1 MHAFLHAAAFLFL
14 DTRPPFMTAFDSN
27 RQKTSSVT
35 SYHIGLVSLIRQA
48 QGSSLEIH
56 ANPGN
61 KAVKLPKILLFE
73 PRFRFDIA
81 VLQLYKLA
89 INFAF
94 VWIFDHQ
101 GLKIT
106 ENYHSTL

>member
-61 KAVKLPKILLFE
+61 KAQKLLKILF
-73 PRFRFDIA
+73 FDR
-81 VLQLYKLA
+81 
-89 INFAF
+89 
-94 VWIFDHQ
+94 
-101 GLKIT
+101 GPT
-106 ENYHSTL
+106 TL

>member
-61 KAVKLPKILLFE
+61 KAQKILLFDRDLDSLS
-73 PRFRFDIA
+73 RF
-81 VLQLYKLA
+81 YK
-89 INFAF
+89 F
-94 VWIFDHQ
+94 VK
-101 GLKIT
+101 LR
-106 ENYHSTL
+106 

>member
-1 MHAFLHAAAFLFL
+1 
-14 DTRPPFMTAFDSN
+14 MTAFDSN

-61 KAVKLPKILLFE
+61 KAQKLLKILLFD
-73 PRFRFDIA
+73 RDLDSISRSYNFI
-81 VLQLYKLA
+81 KLR
-89 INFAF
+89 
-94 VWIFDHQ
+94 
-101 GLKIT
+101 
-106 ENYHSTL
+106 STLLLVGFLATRV